1 MDLKL
6 AENIKAFR
14 KERRL
19 TQEQLA
25 EVLGVTTGAV
35 YKWESGLSLPELG
48 LIVEMADFF
57 DTSVDVLLGYQL
69 RDNRFESL
77 NERIGEYCRSMNP
90 EALNEADKLL
100 RKFPNS
106 FEVVYSCAEIY
117 QIFGVGKQNR
127 QRTRRALELLEQ
139 ALRLIGQNKNPEISE
154 QSIYYKIGAAHMNLG
169 EAEKAIDILKRH
181 NTESIY
187 SDEIGVVLSVILGRA
202 DEAEPYLTEGLLQGM
217 NTLLNSIVGICFV
230 FHARGQYDRA
240 REILE
245 WGLML
250 LNGVRNQELSGYT
263 EKIQAV
269 LLTLMACL
277 QRRTGQP
284 EEARKNLEKAI
295 RLVKH
300 FDEKPDYGM
309 QDLRFIDPSKR
320 YSIHDMLGVTAE
332 ESVRMV
338 LRLIKEPEME
348 ALWKEAWDND

>member
-1 MDLKL
+1 MKPYLS
-6 AENIKAFR
+6 
-14 KERRL
+14 
-19 TQEQLA
+19 
-25 EVLGVTTGAV
+25 V
-35 YKWESGLSLPELG
+35 YGHISIDQILSL
-48 LIVEMADFF
+48 ADFPQMN
-57 DTSVDVLLGYQL
+57 TSVDVLLGYQL

-117 QIFGVGKQNR
+117 LIFGVGKQNR

-250 LNGVRNQELSGYT
+250 LNGFQF
-263 EKIQAV
+263 
-269 LLTLMACL
+269 
-277 QRRTGQP
+277 
-284 EEARKNLEKAI
+284 
-295 RLVKH
+295 RLA
-300 FDEKPDYGM
+300 G
-309 QDLRFIDPSKR
+309 
-320 YSIHDMLGVTAE
+320 A
-332 ESVRMV
+332 
-338 LRLIKEPEME
+338 
-348 ALWKEAWDND
+348 